1 MYIGVDIG
9 GMSLKAGLVD
19 EYGSILHKTVAVTAP
34 DKSPEEITEDIARLI
49 ERLAEECRIKPNGTD
64 GIGLGF
70 PGSVDADNGVVRYC
84 CNINMRRTPVAGILK
99 ARLGAEKVYLG
110 NDANCA
116 ALGETL
122 FGAGGGA
129 RDSVMVTL
137 GTGVGT
143 GIVCGGRLMTGHM
156 SAGAEGGHMQ
166 ISMGGPVCGCG
177 KRGHYEAYASATA
190 LIRQTEAAVRKHP
203 ESLLAEIAAKNGID
217 GKTAFTAAKAGDKT
231 AVGVVGK
238 YIEYVGMGLVSLA
251 NLFWPEVFII
261 GGGISKEGAALTE
274 PLERYLAAR
283 VYGGEYNPPVRVV
296 AAKLGNDAGI
306 IGAAALAMNFR
317 P

>member
-1 MYIGVDIG
+1 MVYIGVDIG

-19 EYGSILHKTVAVTAP
+19 EKGRILHKAVAVTSP
-34 DKSPEEITEDIARLI
+34 DKPSEAIVEDIARLT
-49 ERLAEECRIKPNGTD
+49 EQLADESGVALSETG
-64 GIGLGF
+64 GMGLGF
-70 PGSVDADNGVVRYC
+70 PGSVDTETGVVRYC
-84 CNINMRRTPVAGILK
+84 CNINMKNTPVAEILRR
-99 ARLGAEKVYLG
+99 RLKTGDVFLG

-116 ALGETL
+116 ALGETM

-143 GIVCGGRLMTGHM
+143 GIISGGRLVTGHL
-156 SAGAEGGHMQ
+156 SAGAEGGHIQ

-190 LIRQTEAAVRKHP
+190 LIRQTESAVRKHP
-203 ESLLAEIAAKNGID
+203 ESLLAQIAAKDGVD

-231 AVGVVGK
+231 AVRVVNK
-238 YIEYVGMGLVSLA
+238 YIEYVGTGLVALA

-261 GGGISKEGAALTE
+261 GGGISREGEALTA
-274 PLERYLAAR
+274 PLEKYLAER
-283 VYGGEYNPPVRVV
+283 VYGGEYNPPIRV
-296 AAKLGNDAGI
+296 AAAALGNDAGI
-306 IGAAALAMNFR
+306 IGAAALAMKF
-317 P
+317 